1 VINKELQLITE
12 QDLKALVENAVREK
26 NDIDYK
32 RELTIETDADKKEF
46 LADVSSLANAGGGDL
61 IIGIIEDRATGEP
74 NEVKGIVLDN
84 VDKEIQ
90 RLDSMIREGIS
101 PRIPAQT
108 ICPIKLENGNY
119 VLILRISQSWISPH
133 RVIYKGS
140 DKFYSRNSSGK
151 YPLNVEELR
160 SAFTL
165 SETLRNKIN
174 NFRTERI
181 SKIIAGDTPV
191 NCLDGSKIVLHLI
204 PLISFNRTYHYDIK
218 SVADSPSYRSL
229 MYPINHAPNWF
240 RYNIDGY
247 ITHTSGR
254 DEKSFSYFQLY
265 QNGIIEAVE
274 AFMLAADN
282 EKKIIPS
289 DTFED
294 EIIKA
299 VTRYLK
305 LLQIM
310 KVAVPI
316 FIYLTLVGVK
326 GYRYLIYTIHPF
338 LDKFPI
344 DKNILNLP
352 EHIVENYSEKAPA
365 ILKSSFD
372 VLWNASGFSE
382 DNYYKAG
389 EWNFPKH
396 YL

>member
-1 VINKELQLITE
+1 MINKELQFITE

-32 RELTIETDADKKEF
+32 RELTIETDGEKKEF
-46 LADVSSLANAGGGDL
+46 LADVSSFANAGGGDL
-61 IIGIIEDRATGEP
+61 IIGIIEDRDTGEP

-90 RLDSMIREGIS
+90 RLDSMIRDGIS

-133 RVIYKGS
+133 RVIYRGY

-160 SAFTL
+160 SAFTI
-165 SETLRNKIN
+165 SETLKNKIN

-181 SKIIAGDTPV
+181 SRIIAGDTPV
-191 NCLDGSKIVLHLI
+191 ECIKGPKIVMHLI
-204 PLISFNRTYHYDIK
+204 PLISLSRTNHYDIQ
-218 SVADSPSYRSL
+218 SVVESPSFRSL
-229 MYPINHAPNWF
+229 MYPLIHSVHNS

-247 ITHTSGR
+247 ITLTSGG
-254 DEKSFSYFQLY
+254 DGKAFSYFQLY
-265 QNGIIEAVE
+265 RNGIIETVE
-274 AFMLAADN
+274 AYMLAADN
-282 EKKIIPS
+282 EKKRIPS
-289 DTFED
+289 VTFED
-294 EIIKA
+294 EVIKA
-299 VTRYLK
+299 VTNYLK

-316 FIYLTLVGVK
+316 FVYLTLVGVK
-326 GYRYLIYTIHPF
+326 GYTYFVNSTFPF
-338 LDKFPI
+338 LERFPI
-344 DKNILNLP
+344 DKDILNLP
-352 EHIVENYSEKAPA
+352 EHIVENYSEKASA

-372 VLWNASGFSE
+372 VLWNSSGFPE
-382 DNYYKAG
+382 DKYYTKEG
-389 EWNFPKH
+389 NWKSP
-396 YL
+396 

>member
-1 VINKELQLITE
+1 MINKELQLITE